1 MGRLKSTEKE
11 LNKIKERG
19 KKEKRGRERRRSDE

>member
-1 MGRLKSTEKE
+1 MGRLKRTENE